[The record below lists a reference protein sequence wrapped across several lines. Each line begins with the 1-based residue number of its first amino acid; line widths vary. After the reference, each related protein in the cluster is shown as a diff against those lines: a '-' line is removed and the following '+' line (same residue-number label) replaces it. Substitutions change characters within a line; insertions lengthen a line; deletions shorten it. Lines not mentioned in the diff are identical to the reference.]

1 MVMDLLNYLGLI
13 SFVLTIA
20 ALHLLGQ
27 PSRKTF
33 PIFIVSVT
41 IQAYIFFVTKQ
52 WFLMAQMGVL
62 LGYNVR
68 NWIRWKKEG
77 VG

>member
-1 MVMDLLNYLGLI
+1 MDLLNYLGLI
-13 SFVLTIA
+13 SFVLTII

-33 PIFIVSVT
+33 PIFIVSVAV
-41 IQAYIFFVTKQ
+41 QAYIFFITKQ

-62 LGYNVR
+62 LGYNIR